1 MRSNRPDPHSAAQPS
16 EIKATVNAIMTFHD
30 QMERERR
37 EWEPLWKDVATFID
51 PTSDDF
57 GAEAERKQG
66 QKKGERV
73 FDNTAIM
80 ARDRLA
86 AAHESMLTPRNA
98 KWHGLRSTAQ
108 HLNDIEEVQEWFEKV
123 VARVFAARYS
133 PKANFASQIGS
144 YYQALDTFGTA
155 GLFIDENVGRGLR
168 YKAMHLNELYIAED
182 FQGRVDRV
190 HRKFTLTAAQ
200 AGDMLKKGR
209 FSSLPKDMIAASN
222 DPSRQLEKYWFVHCV
237 YQNDDGGYSAPGRN
251 SWAWESRYIAYD
263 YEHQCAEGG
272 YRTMPFAVGRYMTG
286 PRETYGRAPGMTV
299 LRDIQMLSEMNK
311 TAIREAQRLADPPM
325 FMQGQPGN
333 TPFSMRSGA
342 INWGM
347 AQDGKPLAVPFQSNA
362 DLSALLELIQDRRQS
377 VNDAFLVTLF
387 QILLDKPPNMTATEA
402 MLRAQEK
409 GVLLAPTMGRQQ
421 SEFLGPL
428 IEREIDILT
437 EAGEF
442 DDIPMPNVLRQYG
455 AGIEIVYDAPLNR
468 LQKTD
473 EAVGIL
479 RTVEALAEPA
489 KIDPTVYDVFQWS
502 KVARTMAE
510 ANGAP
515 ASVLNSL
522 EEMEALQQ
530 QRQQENQVQQ
540 AAVAGPAIAKTV
552 ESLTQAQAVA
562 QNNPAAIPLVQP
574 A

>member
-1 MRSNRPDPHSAAQPS
+1 MTIQPEEDKREAQS
-16 EIKATVNAIMTFHD
+16 ILEFQAGL
-30 QMERERR
+30 ERERM
-37 EWEPLWKDVATFID
+37 EWEPLWRDVSTFID
-51 PTSDDF
+51 PNADDF
-57 GAEAERKQG
+57 GSESERRQG

-98 KWHGLRSTAQ
+98 KWHGLRSSVAT
-108 HLNDIEEVQEWFEKV
+108 LNENEEVQEWFEAV
-123 VARVFAARYS
+123 RDRVFAARYS
-133 PKANFASQIGS
+133 PKANFASQIGA
-144 YYQALDTFGTA
+144 YYQQLDTFGTGA
-155 GLFIDENVGRGLR
+155 VFIDENVGVGLR
-168 YKAMHLNELYIAED
+168 YKALHLNELYIAED
-182 FQGRVDRV
+182 FQGRVNRV
-190 HRKFTLTAAQ
+190 HRKFTLTALQ
-200 AGDMLKKGR
+200 AAEMLKRGR
-209 FSSLPKDMIAASN
+209 FVSLPKPILDCAN
-222 DPSRQLEKYWFVHCV
+222 DNSRKLERFWFIHCV
-237 YQNDDGGYSAPGRN
+237 YPNEDGGGYGAYGRN
-251 SWAWESRYIAYD
+251 SWAWESKYIACD
-263 YEHQCAEGG
+263 FEHVCAEGG
-272 YRTMPFAVGRYMTG
+272 FRTMPFAVGRYLTG

-299 LRDIQMLSEMNK
+299 LRDIQMLQEMNK

-325 FMQGQPGN
+325 FLSGAPGN
-333 TPFSMRSGA
+333 TPFSMRAGAVNYRMVDPSSGR
-342 INWGM
+342 
-347 AQDGKPLAVPFQSNA
+347 PLAQPFQSNA
-362 DLSALLELIQDRRQS
+362 DLSAMLELIQDRRQS

-402 MLRAQEK
+402 LLRAQEK

-421 SEFLGPL
+421 SEFLGPM

-442 DDIPMPNVLRQYG
+442 DDMPMPDVLREYG

-468 LQKTD
+468 LQRTD

-489 KIDPTVYDVFQWS
+489 KIDASVYDVFQWD

-515 ASVLNSL
+515 ASVLNSID
-522 EEMEALQQ
+522 EMAALRESRKQSEAI
-530 QRQQENQVQQ
+530 EQ
-540 AAVAGPAIAKTV
+540 ASVAGPALGKTI
-552 ESLTQAQAVA
+552 ESITQAQAT
-562 QNNPAAIPLVQP
+562 AANIPQPIPLVQP